1 MYTTVGT
8 FIIAYCFTNT
18 FLKLLNLAIGELLQ
32 ANRKLKSTKE
42 NTFKKI

>member
-18 FLKLLNLAIGELLQ
+18 FGELLQ